1 MKNVAIVN
9 SDSIGDMVCLKKE
22 IMNLKKT
29 IAHLKIKCE
38 SRGDLDAMNETQA
51 SLRLDPK
58 RRKMMFV
65 NPYGSSGDLFESQ
78 EDQSFHRETRRIGRR
93 IISDNYFI
101 NEDSESSRSNTSSSK
116 DLFNNQDDH

>member
-38 SRGDLDAMNETQA
+38 SKDNLDAMNET
-51 SLRLDPK
+51 
-58 RRKMMFV
+58 
-65 NPYGSSGDLFESQ
+65 
-78 EDQSFHRETRRIGRR
+78 
-93 IISDNYFI
+93 
-101 NEDSESSRSNTSSSK
+101 
-116 DLFNNQDDH
+116 